1 MTAWLD
7 DILKNVL
14 GRYFKNYM
22 KTIIVQSV
30 NIIKPLEE
38 RVIIIL
44 SIIFL
49 RLKRKFRFFKR
60 FQTELRRNYYYL
72 FYI

>member
-1 MTAWLD
+1 M
-7 DILKNVL
+7 
-14 GRYFKNYM
+14 R
-22 KTIIVQSV
+22 TIRVQYDNIV
-30 NIIKPLEE
+30 IPLEE
-38 RVIIIL
+38 RVIIML